1 MNYNELK
8 KAAESK
14 RILISEISEAVGMTS
29 TGFKRSIET
38 GSFPIGKVK
47 DLCVILQITI
57 GEFFGEA
64 TNETP
69 FIVAECRPYSQAPAV
84 SRRETPSDWK
94 DEVILGQQRTI
105 ARLEAELDRQAGK
118 KHKSA

>member
-1 MNYNELK
+1 MTYNELK
-8 KAAESK
+8 KYSESK
-14 RILISEISEAVGMTS
+14 KILISEISEAVGMTS

-38 GSFPIGKVK
+38 GSFPIGKIR
-47 DLCVILQITI
+47 DLCNTLQITI
-57 GEFFGEA
+57 GEFFGEE

-69 FIVAECRPYSQAPAV
+69 FVAAERRPYSKTQYV
-84 SRRETPSDWK
+84 SNHETNDWK

-118 KHKSA
+118 KDKSA